1 LNGATGKSTTTLL
14 SYLARLSYNYKEKY
28 FLTASYRRD
37 ASSRFGPLNR
47 WGNFPSVSASW
58 ALSSEPFFTEKFGPE
73 NKSKTSC

>member
-47 WGNFPSVSASW
+47 WGNFLQYLQAGRFQASHF
-58 ALSSEPFFTEKFGPE
+58 LQK
-73 NKSKTSC
+73 NLVLKQV